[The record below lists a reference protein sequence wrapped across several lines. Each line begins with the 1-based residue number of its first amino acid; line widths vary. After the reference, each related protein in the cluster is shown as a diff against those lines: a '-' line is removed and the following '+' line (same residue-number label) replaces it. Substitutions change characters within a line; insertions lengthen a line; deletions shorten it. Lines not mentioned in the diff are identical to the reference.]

1 MISSTRPFAVLP
13 CDPANADFDYFD
25 EQKNGR
31 RPETILSQAQPLLCP
46 LRYKTL
52 AAWRGLRSMPLLR
65 TASSPRRSRSGG
77 QEGLLIIHSQLFR
90 YGFATQHSPIR
101 S

>member
-1 MISSTRPFAVLP
+1 MISSPRPFAVLP
-13 CDPANADFDYFD
+13 CDPADADFDYFD

-46 LRYKTL
+46 LRLQNTCRVARAEIN
-52 AAWRGLRSMPLLR
+52 AAAADRVVSETQPFR
-65 TASSPRRSRSGG
+65 G